1 MEIADVLLHADLVK
15 TEIARLPKNKK
26 IKELKADYFKLHFL
40 KDTNMQIRLKGD
52 IYWYGRCLK
61 LE

>member
-1 MEIADVLLHADLVK
+1 MEIADVLFHANLVK
-15 TEIARLPKNKK
+15 TEIARLPKKRK
-26 IKELKADYFKLHFL
+26 IKELKNGYFKLHVL